1 MSNKNVHL
9 MFGVGAVALAVLLVL
24 TVEWIWGYFAK
35 PPELG
40 VYGIGLGLAS
50 IATLLAFKNRAL
62 FQGAEEV
69 IGELEK
75 VAWPS
80 RKETSVNTVVV
91 LVTVT
96 VAALILSA
104 FDGIWS
110 FVTARIL

>member
-1 MSNKNVHL
+1 
-9 MFGVGAVALAVLLVL
+9 MFGIGAVALAVLLVL

-40 VYGIGLGLAS
+40 VYGIGVGLAAV
-50 IATLLAFKNRAL
+50 ATLFAFKNRAL
-62 FQGAEEV
+62 IESAEDV
-69 IGELEK
+69 VVELEK
-75 VAWPS
+75 VTWPS

-96 VAALILSA
+96 VAALILST

-110 FVTARIL
+110 YVTARIL